1 MKRPLPPASVLLLVL
16 IHSAPNANEWIVHAS
31 FLREMGATTGT
42 EEGEQED
49 EERNDGA
56 FQKTGTGH
64 VAPLLC
70 IK

>member
-1 MKRPLPPASVLLLVL
+1 MKRPPPASVLLLVL

-31 FLREMGATTGT
+31 FLREMGATAGT
-42 EEGEQED
+42 EEGEQEE

>member
-1 MKRPLPPASVLLLVL
+1 MKRPPPASVLLLVL

-42 EEGEQED
+42 EEEEQED

>member
-1 MKRPLPPASVLLLVL
+1 
-16 IHSAPNANEWIVHAS
+16 
-31 FLREMGATTGT
+31 MGATTDTGD
-42 EEGEQED
+42 EGMED
-49 EERNDGA
+49 ERNDGA